1 MRILFLATVSPSR
14 RSGVAESEVLRLASA
29 LAGQG
34 AAVRILAP
42 ALDGN
47 VRDEHFG
54 DVIIE
59 RFKVPS
65 HSDVERALRLAAHA
79 PTSNVFR
86 PRPLALLELLGA
98 EFVRAVQS
106 RRDFEPDV
114 LHAVRCF
121 PDGLVGTW
129 VGSLAEVPLV
139 TTVTSADL
147 RLARRVAAS
156 RPTLRH
162 VLRRSAGVTAT
173 SSAAATE
180 MATLLSLPQ
189 PIVVPLPTASADLE
203 VGTRRHADRL
213 LCHVPNGAVQ
223 WAEVVLRAIAA
234 TRTPVSVDFVGDLAT
249 REPLD
254 RLAAELQIPDRVQ
267 WREAADDA
275 AMSDLVSSAAAVI
288 LSDRDLAAESI
299 VTEALLAETPV
310 VAVGDGAAVDMLLHD
325 RTGIRVSSRNPG
337 ELARAVDSLL
347 ARPDRGAS
355 LGAAGR
361 LHALATYAPESVAR
375 RLVRLYH
382 DTIGSSSA

>member
-14 RSGVAESEVLRLASA
+14 RGGVAESEVLRLASA

-42 ALDGN
+42 STDGQL
-47 VRDEHFG
+47 RDEQIG
-54 DVIIE
+54 EVIVE
-59 RFKVPS
+59 RFRVPS
-65 HSDVERALRLAAHA
+65 HSDIERALRLAAHV
-79 PTSNVFR
+79 PTSNDFR
-86 PRPLALLELLGA
+86 PRPLALLELLGN

-129 VGSLAEVPLV
+129 VGSLANVPLV
-139 TTVTSADL
+139 TTVTGADL
-147 RLARRVAAS
+147 RLARRIAAS

-180 MATLLSLPQ
+180 MARLLSLPQ
-189 PIVVPLPTASADLE
+189 PVVVPLPAARAEFE
-203 VGTRRHADRL
+203 VGTSRHIDRL
-213 LCHVPNGAVQ
+213 LCHVPNGAVD
-223 WAEVVLRAIAA
+223 WAEVVLRAVAA
-234 TRTPVSVDFVGDLAT
+234 TRTPVTIDVV
-249 REPLD
+249 
-254 RLAAELQIPDRVQ
+254 
-267 WREAADDA
+267 ADDA
-275 AMSDLVSSAAAVI
+275 TRGSLGRMAEELRIPHRVEWRDANDEATLSDLVSAAAAVI

-299 VTEALLAETPV
+299 VTDALLAGTPV

-325 RTGIRVSSRNPG
+325 RTGIRVASANPG

-382 DTIGSSSA
+382 DTIGASSA

>member
-14 RSGVAESEVLRLASA
+14 RSGVAESEVLRLATA

-47 VRDEHFG
+47 VRDERFG
-54 DVIIE
+54 DVIVE

-65 HSDVERALRLAAHA
+65 HSDIERALRLAAHA

-139 TTVTSADL
+139 TTVTTADL

-180 MATLLSLPQ
+180 MAQLLSLPQ
-189 PIVVPLPTASADLE
+189 PVVVPLPSANADLE

-213 LCHVPNGAVQ
+213 LCHVPNGAAQ
-223 WAEVVLRAIAA
+223 WAEVILRAIAA
-234 TRTPVSVDFVGDLAT
+234 TRTPVCVDFVGDLAT

-288 LSDRDLAAESI
+288 LSDRDLAAEAI

-310 VAVGDGAAVDMLLHD
+310 VAVGDGAAVDMLLHE
-325 RTGIRVSSRNPG
+325 RTGIRVPSRNPG
-337 ELARAVDSLL
+337 EIARAVDNLL